1 VTCLT
6 AHADGGDPV
15 EDLRQAWLELL
26 GPVTTCPQVVATGQA
41 LIRSWAEP
49 ARRYHTLAHLG
60 DVLDGVTQLAAHATD
75 VTSVRLAA
83 WYHDAVYNARPDDEA
98 NSAARAET
106 ELTSLGL
113 APALIAEV
121 SRLVRLTASHDP
133 SPGDRNGETLCDAD
147 LKILASSTDR
157 YAGYTAAVRAEYAHV
172 PQQTFRAGRSK
183 VLRALLDAPAVYRTP
198 HARQHWETQARS
210 NIRAELHQLR
220 APRDS

>member
-1 VTCLT
+1 VS
-6 AHADGGDPV
+6 AHAGGGNAV
-15 EDLRQAWLELL
+15 ENLRQAWLELAD
-26 GPVTTCPQVVATGQA
+26 PVTTCPQVEATGQA

-49 ARRYHTLAHLG
+49 ARRYHTLAHLR

-75 VTSVRLAA
+75 VTAVRLAA
-83 WYHDAVYNARPDDEA
+83 WYHDAVYNGRPDDEA
-98 NSAARAET
+98 NSAVRAET

-147 LKILASSTDR
+147 LKILASCADR

-172 PQQTFRAGRSK
+172 PQDAFRARRSK

-198 HARQHWETQARS
+198 YARQYWETQARD

-220 APRDS
+220 PPPES

>member
-1 VTCLT
+1 VTC
-6 AHADGGDPV
+6 AAAPADGADPAQ
-15 EDLRQAWLELL
+15 DLRQAWQELL
-26 GPVTTCPQVVATGQA
+26 APLTTCPQAAVTGQA

-49 ARRYHTLAHLG
+49 ARRYHTLAHLR
-60 DVLDGVTQLAAHATD
+60 DVLNGVDQLGEYAAD
-75 VTSVRLAA
+75 VAAVRLAA
-83 WYHDAVYNARPDDEA
+83 WYHDAVYNCRPDDEA

-106 ELTSLGL
+106 ELSSLGL
-113 APALIAEV
+113 APARIAEV

-147 LKILASSTDR
+147 LKILASCADR

-172 PQQTFRAGRSK
+172 PQDAFRAGRSK

-198 HARQHWETQARS
+198 YARQYWETQARN

-220 APRDS
+220 PPPES

>member
-1 VTCLT
+1 VS

-26 GPVTTCPQVVATGQA
+26 DPVTTCPQVDAAGQA

-49 ARRYHTLAHLG
+49 ARRYHTLAHLR
-60 DVLDGVTQLAAHATD
+60 DVLDGVTQLAAHAAG

-83 WYHDAVYNARPDDEA
+83 WYHDAVYNGRPDDEA
-98 NSAARAET
+98 NSAVRAET

-113 APALIAEV
+113 PPALIAEV
-121 SRLVRLTASHDP
+121 SRLVRLTAGHDP

-147 LKILASSTDR
+147 LKILASCADR

-172 PQQTFRAGRSK
+172 PQDAFRAGRSK

-198 HARQHWETQARS
+198 HGRQYWETQARS

-220 APRDS
+220 PPPES

>member
-1 VTCLT
+1 VS
-6 AHADGGDPV
+6 AHPDGGDAV
-15 EDLRQAWLELL
+15 EDLRQAWLELAD
-26 GPVTTCPQVVATGQA
+26 PVTTCPQVVTVGQA

-49 ARRYHTLAHLG
+49 ARRYHTLAHLR
-60 DVLDGVTQLAAHATD
+60 DVLDGVTELAAHAAD
-75 VTSVRLAA
+75 VTAVRLAA
-83 WYHDAVYNARPDDEA
+83 WYHDAVYNGRPDDEA
-98 NSAARAET
+98 NSAVRAET

-113 APALIAEV
+113 APTLIDEV

-147 LKILASSTDR
+147 LKILASSADR

-172 PQQTFRAGRSK
+172 PQDAFRAGRSK

-198 HARQHWETQARS
+198 HARQYWETQARN

-220 APRDS
+220 PPPES